1 MRCRSGKINPL
12 RRRLAVGD
20 DPIPAVADFIAQNY
34 LLVALFLVSGAML
47 FWPEISKLIGVG
59 GHEIGT
65 LEATRLLNQSGT
77 LVIDVRDEKE
87 YAAGHLPRA
96 RHIPLNDLDKKA
108 AELGKFKDKP
118 VILTCRSG
126 PRAASAARAL
136 RRAGFANVYQLKG
149 GIAAW
154 QQASLPLE
162 K

>member
-1 MRCRSGKINPL
+1 M
-12 RRRLAVGD
+12 
-20 DPIPAVADFIAQNY
+20 ADFISHNL
-34 LLVALFLVSGAML
+34 LLVALFFVSGAML
-47 FWPEISKLIGVG
+47 FWPEISKLIGMG
-59 GHEIGT
+59 GNEIGT

-96 RHIPLNDLDKKA
+96 RHIPLNELDKKA
-108 AELGKFKDKP
+108 AELAKFKDKP
-118 VILTCRSG
+118 VVLTCRSG
-126 PRAASAARAL
+126 PRATAAARAL

>member
-1 MRCRSGKINPL
+1 M
-12 RRRLAVGD
+12 
-20 DPIPAVADFIAQNY
+20 ADFIAHN
-34 LLVALFLVSGAML
+34 LLLIALFFVSGAML
-47 FWPEISKLIGVG
+47 FWPEISKLIGMG
-59 GHEIGT
+59 GNEIGT

-96 RHIPLNDLDKKA
+96 RHVPLNELDKKA
-108 AELGKFKDKP
+108 AELAKFKDKP
-118 VILTCRSG
+118 VVLTCRSG
-126 PRAASAARAL
+126 PRAAAAARAL

>member
-1 MRCRSGKINPL
+1 
-12 RRRLAVGD
+12 
-20 DPIPAVADFIAQNY
+20 VAEFIANN
-34 LLVALFLVSGAML
+34 LALVALFLVSGAML
-47 FWPEISKLIGVG
+47 FWPEIAKLIGAAG
-59 GHEIGT
+59 NEIGT

-96 RHIPLNDLDKKA
+96 RHIPLKELEQKA
-108 AELGKFKDKP
+108 AELTKHKDKP
-118 VILTCRSG
+118 VILTCRTG
-126 PRAASAARAL
+126 PRAAAAARAL

-149 GIAAW
+149 GINAW